1 MRRYETIIIV
11 RPNAGE
17 EKNTEIVNKIS
28 TIITNDS
35 GTIIRIDKWGLKKL
49 AYLIDKEN
57 QGYYIH
63 IDYAGIPSM
72 VTEIERISKI
82 DDNILKYMTVKLADS
97 CDPESLI
104 QEMAKAEEAAAE
116 GSSTPDSETDK
127 EAEDDDSS
135 MEAD

>member
-28 TIITNDS
+28 TIITNDN

-63 IDYAGIPSM
+63 IDYAGTPSM

-104 QEMAKAEEAAAE
+104 QEMAKDEEAATE
-116 GSSTPDSETDK
+116 GSSTSDSETDG

-135 MEAD
+135 AEAD